1 MQARVVVGGIVEER
15 EGTVGYSIY
24 NMIQEQ
30 ELLMGR
36 VGIWDA

>member
-1 MQARVVVGGIVEER
+1 MVVGGIVEER
-15 EGTVGYSIY
+15 EGTVGYSIN